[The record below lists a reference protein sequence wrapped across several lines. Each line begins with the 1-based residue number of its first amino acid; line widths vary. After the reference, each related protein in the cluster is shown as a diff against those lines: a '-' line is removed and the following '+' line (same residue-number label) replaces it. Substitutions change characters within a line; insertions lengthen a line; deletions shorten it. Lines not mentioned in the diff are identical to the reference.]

1 MVTNIYLQM
10 LKGED
15 EKHVV
20 TKWYK
25 HLNPK
30 MNGIFQFALLFTLKR
45 EREL

>member
-10 LKGED
+10 LKGKD
-15 EKHVV
+15 EKHVD

-25 HLNPK
+25 HPNPK
-30 MNGIFQFALLFTLKR
+30 MNEIFQFALLFTLKR